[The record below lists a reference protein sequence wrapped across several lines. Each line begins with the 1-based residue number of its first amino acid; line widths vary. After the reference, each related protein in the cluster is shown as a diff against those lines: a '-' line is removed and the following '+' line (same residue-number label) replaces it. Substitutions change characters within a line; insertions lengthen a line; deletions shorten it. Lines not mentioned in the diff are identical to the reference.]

1 MRALI
6 VDSGESRGSLA
17 AARGLARG
25 GWTVG
30 IGCPTRTGLAGLSRF
45 VRHRH
50 VVPPLASGTS
60 DFLEAVERV
69 VVERDYQLVFACSDA
84 EIVALSRE
92 RERISARMPYADHET
107 ILGAIDKLQLSHAAQ
122 AVGMATPPI
131 ASSVAEARE
140 RWGAGAMIVK
150 ESLHGTLDTTGH
162 ISHLA
167 PASFTDPTAA
177 EQRIEEIRATGGM
190 PILQPFI
197 TGRLMA
203 FSSVVDGNGQM
214 LARVQQVAERTYPRE
229 AGLSVRAR
237 TIAIDEQLAELV
249 ARLLSRL
256 GWFGLSELQFILP
269 TAGPPVLLDFNGRF
283 YGSLA
288 LALAAEVNLPDIWA
302 RIATGR
308 DPSQAGDARPGVRYQ
323 WLEGDLR
330 AARERSRGPL
340 RDACGCVRYAIGA
353 NGSIWSASD
362 PLPGLLAAGTVLSQ
376 AARLAA
382 KSTKPPV
389 KTTSEG
395 PPRESA

>member
-1 MRALI
+1 M
-6 VDSGESRGSLA
+6 
-17 AARGLARG
+17 
-25 GWTVG
+25 
-30 IGCPTRTGLAGLSRF
+30 GCPTRTGLAGLSRF

-50 VVPPLASGTS
+50 VVPRLAAGTN

-69 VVERDYQLVFACSDA
+69 VVEGNYQLVFACSDA
-84 EIVALSRE
+84 EIIALSRE

-107 ILGAIDKLQLSHAAQ
+107 MLGAIDKIRLGHAAK
-122 AVGMATPPI
+122 AAGMATPPV

-140 RWGAGAMIVK
+140 RWGADATIVK

-167 PASFTDPTAA
+167 PESFTDPTAA
-177 EQRIEEIRATGGM
+177 EQRVEEIQAAGGV
-190 PILQPFI
+190 PVLQPFI
-197 TGRLMA
+197 AGRLMA
-203 FSSVVDGNGQM
+203 FSSVVDGSGQM

-237 TIAIDEQLAELV
+237 TIAIDEELAELV
-249 ARLLSRL
+249 SRLLRVL
-256 GWFGLSELQFILP
+256 HWFGLSELQFILP
-269 TAGPPVLLDFNGRF
+269 TEGAPVLLDFNGRF

-288 LALAAEVNLPDIWA
+288 LALAADVNLPDIWA

-308 DPSQAGDARPGVRYQ
+308 EPSQTGDARPGVRYQ

-330 AARERSRGPL
+330 AARECSRGPL
-340 RDACGCVRYAIGA
+340 RNACECVRYAMGA

-376 AARLAA
+376 AARVAA
-382 KSTKPPV
+382 KGAKPPV
-389 KTTSEG
+389 KTTSED
-395 PPRESA
+395 PSHESA